1 MSIYYKFKKIF
12 NFKVP
17 VILKKILKRSYARNE
32 LDLKL
37 KKYLNFSDGFFIE
50 LGAHDGITQ
59 SNTFYYEKKYNWK
72 GILIE
77 PVPKLFNYCK
87 KYRSNKNLYFCNAC
101 VSFDFNKDKVKLI
114 YSNLMTTAVDL
125 TSDDYRKKHLADP
138 ELNFFEKNNYFYAN
152 ARTLNSILK
161 ESKAPNIIDF
171 FSLDVEGAEFDV
183 LNGIDFSIYNFKYII
198 IETDNFERL
207 DKFMTNKNYKF
218 INKYNSND
226 YLYEFLN

>member
-17 VILKKILKRSYARNE
+17 VILKKILKKSYARNE

>member
-17 VILKKILKRSYARNE
+17 VILKKILKKSHARNE

-37 KKYLNFSDGFFIE
+37 KKYLNFSGGFFIE

-152 ARTLNSILK
+152 AKTLNSILK

>member
-1 MSIYYKFKKIF
+1 M
-12 NFKVP
+12 
-17 VILKKILKRSYARNE
+17 
-32 LDLKL
+32 
-37 KKYLNFSDGFFIE
+37 
-50 LGAHDGITQ
+50 
-59 SNTFYYEKKYNWK
+59 
-72 GILIE
+72 
-77 PVPKLFNYCK
+77 
-87 KYRSNKNLYFCNAC
+87 
-101 VSFDFNKDKVKLI
+101 SFDFNKDKVKLI

-183 LNGIDFSIYNFKYII
+183 LYGIDFSIYNFKYII

>member
-17 VILKKILKRSYARNE
+17 VILKKTLKKSHARNK

-37 KKYLNFSDGFFIE
+37 KKYLNFSGGFFIE

-183 LNGIDFSIYNFKYII
+183 LYGIDFSIYNFKYII

>member
-17 VILKKILKRSYARNE
+17 VILKKILKKSHARNE

-37 KKYLNFSDGFFIE
+37 KKYLNFSGGFFIE

-138 ELNFFEKNNYFYAN
+138 ELNFFERNNYFYAN

>member
-17 VILKKILKRSYARNE
+17 VILKKILKKSYARNE

-138 ELNFFEKNNYFYAN
+138 ELNFFERNNYFYAN

>member
-17 VILKKILKRSYARNE
+17 VILKKILKKSYARNE

-183 LNGIDFSIYNFKYII
+183 LYGIDFSIYNFKYII

>member
-17 VILKKILKRSYARNE
+17 VILKKTLKKSHARNE

-37 KKYLNFSDGFFIE
+37 KKYLNFSGGFFIE

>member
-17 VILKKILKRSYARNE
+17 VILKKILKKSYARNE

-125 TSDDYRKKHLADP
+125 TSNDYRKKHLADP

-152 ARTLNSILK
+152 ARTLSSILK

-207 DKFMTNKNYKF
+207 DEFMTNKNYKF

>member
-17 VILKKILKRSYARNE
+17 VILKKILKKSYARNE

-50 LGAHDGITQ
+50 LGAHDGVTQ

-183 LNGIDFSIYNFKYII
+183 LYGIDFSIYNFKYII

>member
-17 VILKKILKRSYARNE
+17 VILKKILKKSHARNE

-37 KKYLNFSDGFFIE
+37 KKYLNFSGGFFIE

>member
-17 VILKKILKRSYARNE
+17 VILKKLLKKSYARNE

-183 LNGIDFSIYNFKYII
+183 LYGIDFSIYNFKYII

>member
-17 VILKKILKRSYARNE
+17 VILKKILKKSYARNE

-125 TSDDYRKKHLADP
+125 TSNDYRKKHLADP

-152 ARTLNSILK
+152 ARTLSSILK

>member
-17 VILKKILKRSYARNE
+17 VILKKILKKSHARNE

-37 KKYLNFSDGFFIE
+37 KKYLNFSGGFFIE

-138 ELNFFEKNNYFYAN
+138 ELNFFERNNYFYAN

-183 LNGIDFSIYNFKYII
+183 LYGIDFSIYNFKYII

>member
-17 VILKKILKRSYARNE
+17 VILKKILKKSYARNE

-87 KYRSNKNLYFCNAC
+87 KYRSEKNLYFCSAC
-101 VSFDFNKDKVKLI
+101 VSFGFNKDKVKLI

-152 ARTLNSILK
+152 ARTLSSILK

-183 LNGIDFSIYNFKYII
+183 LYGIDFSIYNFKYII

-207 DKFMTNKNYKF
+207 DKFMTNKNYKY

>member
-17 VILKKILKRSYARNE
+17 VILKKILKKSHARNE

-37 KKYLNFSDGFFIE
+37 KKYLNFSGGFFIE

-138 ELNFFEKNNYFYAN
+138 ELNFFEKKNYFYAN

-171 FSLDVEGAEFDV
+171 FSLDVEGAEFEV